1 MIASIPSSLFVN
13 NKENDR
19 NMPFK
24 DITKIKMR
32 RDITKIKMRRDFYIG
47 TRQFFLLFV

>member
-1 MIASIPSSLFVN
+1 MIASIPGSLFVN

-32 RDITKIKMRRDFYIG
+32 RDFYIG